1 MARPTL
7 LDDLKTY
14 KLGQLPVVVLPLAEY
29 ERMKE
34 DLEMLR
40 SRSFPRKIRKARE
53 AAAQGKAV
61 TLSEAK
67 KRLGFQS

>member
-1 MARPTL
+1 
-7 LDDLKTY
+7 
-14 KLGQLPVVVLPLAEY
+14 LPVVVLPLADY

-40 SRSFPRKIRKARE
+40 SRSFSRKIRKARE
-53 AAAQGKAV
+53 AVTKGKTV

-67 KRLGFQS
+67 KRLGFRL